1 VLWCAGHTASLVSKY
16 RPAMP
21 ILTLVIPQLKTE
33 SMKWKLEGRAVA
45 RQCQISRS
53 LFPVLAAP
61 SPSGQSSSFIALLF
75 SLLFSFS
82 FFFLLF
88 SSSFFFFFSSHF
100 LSCLVPLL
108 LPLLLFAFLLSSPSS
123 AYPGFHSAPCCF
135 FSLLFGPSLVMPDP
149 ILQIRRISFIFTACQ
164 SSLNRSQEGHARRD
178 GTGGH
183 KNPGPHSYSFLLS
196 YFSSSPAFMYISCI
210 APVQTHCWYADC
222 RRR

>member
-1 VLWCAGHTASLVSKY
+1 MLWPASVRSADHSSLSWLLPPLAVS
-16 RPAMP
+16 
-21 ILTLVIPQLKTE
+21 LLL
-33 SMKWKLEGRAVA
+33 
-45 RQCQISRS
+45 S
-53 LFPVLAAP
+53 LP
-61 SPSGQSSSFIALLF
+61 SSSPG
-75 SLLFSFS
+75 SFS
-82 FFFLLF
+82 FFVLLF

-108 LPLLLFAFLLSSPSS
+108 LPLLLFTFLLSSPSS

-135 FSLLFGPSLVMPDP
+135 LSLLFGPSLVMPDP

-222 RRR
+222 RRRKLLRTVCT

>member
-75 SLLFSFS
+75 SRLLLLLRPPLLLLLLLLLLFSF
-82 FFFLLF
+82 FLL
-88 SSSFFFFFSSHF
+88 SAPS
-100 LSCLVPLL
+100 
-108 LPLLLFAFLLSSPSS
+108 SSPSS
-123 AYPGFHSAPCCF
+123 SLYFSLVFSLFSLPWLSFC
-135 FSLLFGPSLVMPDP
+135 SLLFPFPPFWTFFGDARSCFTDLPYLLHLHCLSVEPELVSGGTCKK
-149 ILQIRRISFIFTACQ
+149 RRHWWA
-164 SSLNRSQEGHARRD
+164 
-178 GTGGH
+178 
-183 KNPGPHSYSFLLS
+183 
-196 YFSSSPAFMYISCI
+196 
-210 APVQTHCWYADC
+210 
-222 RRR
+222 